1 MLEEC
6 INKLRPYVLNMF
18 SKDSSGHDISHLERT
33 MKIGL
38 YLQEK
43 EGGDRIV
50 IGISAF
56 LHDVHRILGN
66 EKGHFVSPKESLE
79 TVKRTF
85 I

>member
-1 MLEEC
+1 M
-6 INKLRPYVLNMF
+6 KLA
-18 SKDSSGHDISHLERT
+18 
-33 MKIGL
+33 L

-43 EGGDRIV
+43 EGGDKV
-50 IGISAF
+50 VVGISAF
-56 LHDVHRILGN
+56 LHDIHRILGN